1 MRQLKLSNFK
11 FLVLALLL
19 ASVGLTGF
27 AQEQY
32 KENNVVVPKEEYK
45 GGTFYP
51 VQQYEQ
57 VKSKKS
63 PKNIILFIGDGMGVA
78 HVYAAMTANGGSLF
92 LQNFIH
98 CGFSKTYSTSSYITD
113 SAAGGTA
120 LSSGVK
126 TYNGAIG
133 VDADKNN
140 VETILEKAEKKGL
153 ATGLVSTSAINHATP
168 ASFIAH
174 QSSRASYD
182 DIAADFLKTDIDVF
196 IGGGVKFF
204 EKRKDGRN
212 LSKELKDKGYQVL
225 YKIEDIQKVK
235 SGKLAGLTAEEHNA
249 PVSERGEML
258 VPATETAINLLSQ
271 NKKGFFLMV
280 EGSEIDFLAHS
291 NNTTGVIGEALEFDK
306 AIGSALAF
314 AAKNRN
320 TLIIVTADHETGGMT
335 LNGGNN
341 KTGDVTAKFSSK
353 DHTGI
358 CVPVFAFGPGA
369 DQFTGFMEN
378 TEIAKKMMKL
388 LKVQ

>member
-1 MRQLKLSNFK
+1 MRQFKQSNFK
-11 FLVLALLL
+11 FLTLALLL
-19 ASVGLTGF
+19 ASLGLTSF

-32 KENNVVVPKEEYK
+32 KENKLVIAKEAYK
-45 GGTFYP
+45 GATFYP

-57 VKSKKS
+57 IDGKKD
-63 PKNIILFIGDGMGVA
+63 PENIILFIGDGMGLA
-78 HVYAAMTANGGSLF
+78 HIYAAMTANGGSLF

-98 CGFSKTYSTSSYITD
+98 CGFSKTYSSSSYITD

-133 VDADKNN
+133 VDADKKN

-174 QSSRASYD
+174 QSSRASYE
-182 DIAADFLKTDIDVF
+182 DIAADFLKTDVDVF
-196 IGGGVKFF
+196 IGGGAKFF
-204 EKRKDGRN
+204 EKRKDSLN
-212 LSKELKDKGYQVL
+212 LSQKLRDNGYQVL

-235 SGKLAGLTAEEHNA
+235 SGKLAGLTADEHN
-249 PVSERGEML
+249 PPYSERGEML

-271 NKKGFFLMV
+271 NEKGFFLMV
-280 EGSEIDFLAHS
+280 EGSEIDFLAHK
-291 NNTTGVIGEALEFDK
+291 NQTTGVIHETLEFDR
-306 AIGSALAF
+306 AIGKALAF

-335 LNGGNN
+335 LNGGDN
-341 KTGDVTAKFSSK
+341 KTGDVTAKFSST

-369 DQFTGFMEN
+369 EQFTGFMEN

-388 LKVQ
+388 LKVK